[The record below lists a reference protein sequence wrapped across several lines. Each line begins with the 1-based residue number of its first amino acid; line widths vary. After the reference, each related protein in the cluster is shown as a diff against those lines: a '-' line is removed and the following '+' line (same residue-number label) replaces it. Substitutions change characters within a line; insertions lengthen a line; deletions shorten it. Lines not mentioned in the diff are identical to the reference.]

1 MATALELQHF
11 AVLEVSYLHYDASIV
26 ITCRTNNPCHLTCY
40 YTDKQPLRHA
50 TSRIVRGLALPW
62 GAYWCFVAWN
72 SVEQQEAG
80 DTLSHSFTIFD
91 WSYCQSKWLCFR
103 GTVAG
108 ELSPSVSALLK
119 HHHSGYLPLDI
130 GSPAID
136 RRFGTTS
143 EHTYILKENPA
154 DGDGIIRKIQLYL
167 VNPCF
172 NLYIFTAYEVSP
184 DRLTTRSW
192 QNIGA
197 VPAGYQEIPV
207 SIIARTGDYIGWL
220 EIPMDDVWRLE
231 ADIFGEGYWYSVAP
245 HPTLPFA
252 NFPFVFAPNRT
263 NSLYGI
269 S

>member
-1 MATALELQHF
+1 MTTSLELQHF
-11 AVLEVSYLHYDASIV
+11 AVLAITYAPAIDSVF
-26 ITCRTNNPCHLTCY
+26 ITCVTNNRCHLWCY

-50 TSRIVRGLALPW
+50 TSRVVRGLSLPW
-62 GAYWCFVAWN
+62 GAYWCFVAWK
-72 SVEQQEAG
+72 SVEQQEVG
-80 DTLSHSFTIFD
+80 DTNFHTFEVPD
-91 WSYCQSKWLCFR
+91 WSYCQTKWFTFR

-108 ELSPSVSALLK
+108 EVSPSVSALFQY
-119 HHHSGYLPLDI
+119 HHPGVIPLDI

-136 RRFGTTS
+136 RRYGTTS

-154 DGDGIIRKIQLYL
+154 DVDGIIRKIQLYL

-184 DRLTTRSW
+184 DRFTTRSW

-197 VPAGYQEIPV
+197 VPAGYQERPA
-207 SIIARTGDYIGWL
+207 SIIARAGDYIGWL
-220 EIPMDDVWRLE
+220 EIPMDNVWRLE

-252 NFPFVFAPNRT
+252 NHPFVFAPDRT
-263 NSLYGI
+263 NSLYGT